1 MPRPSTGRPRG
12 RAQDLGFTNF
22 APPGS
27 APGPF
32 IQRTCHHLCCYLTM
46 ALTTRADRRCSM
58 AHTTAHESNREC
70 GALDPRALGHVEHS
84 GPETGP
90 FQVSAGSPR
99 PSTGGEFPV
108 VIVPILA
115 PGWAGTR
122 IRGAP
127 RLASGARST
136 SPAHRLSKPL
146 AARHSEASSSWP
158 TPSPARPTRRYD
170 DTAGGAGLPQPPHA
184 ALRRGMQNGVR
195 LPGAA
200 TQLHP
205 HCQGKRAQVRLAA
218 RAERPGGF

>member
-1 MPRPSTGRPRG
+1 MHSSLATPLYGP
-12 RAQDLGFTNF
+12 
-22 APPGS
+22 
-27 APGPF
+27 APGPRSGPRLHQPRPNWIGPGLL
-32 IQRTCHHLCCYLTM
+32 IQPTCHLCCYHHGPHYH
-46 ALTTRADRRCSM
+46 ADRRCSM

-136 SPAHRLSKPL
+136 SPAHRLSKPSPRGTPWQAPL
-146 AARHSEASSSWP
+146 GLRPHRPGQPDATTTQQVGRAFPSHP
-158 TPSPARPTRRYD
+158 TLLSVGGCKTGFDSPE
-170 DTAGGAGLPQPPHA
+170 
-184 ALRRGMQNGVR
+184 
-195 LPGAA
+195 
-200 TQLHP
+200 QLHNSI
-205 HCQGKRAQVRLAA
+205 HIAKGRGRKLCRGSQTRQY
-218 RAERPGGF
+218 

>member
-1 MPRPSTGRPRG
+1 MHSSLATPPPRAGPGAALRTSASPTS
-12 RAQDLGFTNF
+12 LG
-22 APPGS
+22 
-27 APGPF
+27 PGPL
-32 IQRTCHHLCCYLTM
+32 IQPTCHLCCYHHGPHYH
-46 ALTTRADRRCSM
+46 ADRRCSM

-70 GALDPRALGHVEHS
+70 GALDPRALRHVEHS
-84 GPETGP
+84 RPETGP

-127 RLASGARST
+127 RLPSGARST
-136 SPAHRLSKPL
+136 SPAHRLPKPL

-184 ALRRGMQNGVR
+184 ALRRGMQTGFDS
-195 LPGAA
+195 PE
-200 TQLHP
+200 QLHNSI
-205 HCQGKRAQVRLAA
+205 HIAKGRGRKFV
-218 RAERPGGF
+218 

>member
-1 MPRPSTGRPRG
+1 MHSSLATSLYGP
-12 RAQDLGFTNF
+12 
-22 APPGS
+22 
-27 APGPF
+27 APGPRSGPRLHQPRSTWIGPGPL
-32 IQRTCHHLCCYLTM
+32 IQRTCHHLCCYHHGPHYH
-46 ALTTRADRRCSM
+46 ADRRCSM

-136 SPAHRLSKPL
+136 SPAHRLPKPL

-184 ALRRGMQNGVR
+184 ALRRGMQTGFDS
-195 LPGAA
+195 PE
-200 TQLHP
+200 QLHNSI
-205 HCQGKRAQVRLAA
+205 HIAKGRGRKFV
-218 RAERPGGF
+218 